1 MVNLFPKVVKVKAL
15 TTLKFYFDS
24 VLPES
29 ANVGV
34 RIQGMESYTVEHT
47 PRYRIDEEERYPVLD
62 LVKHTDHYSLD
73 YSFSGEQKYSIT
85 LLVDGKKYGRRLY
98 VFALE
103 NDLYSKRPY
112 KGDTHLHTCRSDGKG
127 TPFEVG
133 CRYRSAGYDFI
144 AITDHH
150 KMAPSIEGG
159 REFSALTDQFA
170 VIQAEEVHN
179 KGMGYFHIINLGG
192 KISVNEIIEAGDG
205 FAEGEVERIL
215 STQVIPEG
223 ATPYICAY
231 RTFVSEMIRKG
242 GGLAVMAHP
251 YWECF
256 GEYNMPHTD
265 VVHLLKQGTYDAIE
279 LVAGCDMNGNGNNLQ
294 LAVWQ
299 ELLCDG
305 VRIPPLGC
313 SDCHDTESDQ
323 DLFNK
328 QFSLVFSDGLDGVLS
343 AISRG
348 FCVAVEWGGG
358 YDFRAYGS
366 YRLVNYSRFLL
377 DYFYP
382 RYCELSAEHAA
393 ALGKR
398 DCEMIKLAEEKM
410 NGYIRD
416 FFG

>member
-1 MVNLFPKVVKVKAL
+1 MFFSSCQEGKGRRGHVKEA
-15 TTLKFYFDS
+15 
-24 VLPES
+24 
-29 ANVGV
+29 
-34 RIQGMESYTVEHT
+34 
-47 PRYRIDEEERYPVLD
+47 
-62 LVKHTDHYSLD
+62 YSLD
-73 YSFSGEQKYSIT
+73 FAFSTEQKYSIT
-85 LLVDGKKYGRRLY
+85 VIIDGKKYGRRLY

-103 NDLYSKRPY
+103 EDLYTKHPF

-133 CRYRSAGYDFI
+133 CRYRAAGYDFI

-150 KMAPSIEGG
+150 KMAPSLEGQS
-159 REFSALTDQFA
+159 EFSPLTDKFT

-205 FAEGEVERIL
+205 FAEEGVERIL

-265 VVHLLKQGTYDAIE
+265 VVHLLKQGTYDAME

-294 LAVWQ
+294 LAMWQ

-328 QFSLVFSDGLDGVLS
+328 QFSLVFCDSPDGILP
-343 AISRG
+343 AIKNNL
-348 FCVAVEWGGG
+348 CVAVESNGK

-366 YRLVNYSRFLL
+366 YRLVNYARFLL

-382 RYCELSAEHAA
+382 RYSDLTAEHAK
-393 ALGKR
+393 ALATR
-398 DCEMIKLAEEKM
+398 SVDLIAFAE
-410 NGYIRD
+410 NGIDNYISE
-416 FFG
+416 FYG